1 MIESNTISGSL
12 GKMKPTRRKPTKS
25 IEHQVREE
33 CGQACANPTCREWS
47 TASHEIH
54 HIDGDRSNTVKT
66 NLLLLCGTC
75 HNKEKAGVI
84 SEADV
89 RMWKRMAE
97 ANMLPPP
104 KGQAPTSTFTMRDNY
119 GIAAETVKI
128 DTVRMQRESGSKGR
142 REVTPGLIEADPDM
156 RTYADYLVKKYIE
169 WRKKGFAKDKR
180 PFAPASAH
188 GILAEGFGSPS
199 SVFLIPQLR
208 FHAWVLK
215 AQAKIDRT
223 TFGKNNKKWKGRN
236 YHTWEEHLA
245 ERRGQI

>member
-1 MIESNTISGSL
+1 
-12 GKMKPTRRKPTKS
+12 MKATRKKPTKS
-25 IEHQVREE
+25 VEHQVREE
-33 CGQACANPTCREWS
+33 CGQACANPMCREWS

-54 HIDGDRSNTVKT
+54 HIDGDRANSVKT
-66 NLLLLCGTC
+66 NLLLFCGTC
-75 HNKEKAGVI
+75 HNKEIAGVI

-89 RMWKRMAE
+89 RLWKRMAE
-97 ANMLPPP
+97 AGALPQP
-104 KGQAPTSTFTMRDNY
+104 KGQNTATAFTMRDNH
-119 GIAAETVKI
+119 GINAFEVNI
-128 DTVRMQRESGSKGR
+128 DTLKMERESGSKGR
-142 REVTPGLIEADPDM
+142 RAITPGLIEADPDM
-156 RTYADYLVKKYIE
+156 RTYADYLVKKYID
-169 WRKKGFAKDKR
+169 WRKKGFVKDKR

-199 SVFLIPQLR
+199 SVFLISQKR

-245 ERRGQI
+245 ERRG